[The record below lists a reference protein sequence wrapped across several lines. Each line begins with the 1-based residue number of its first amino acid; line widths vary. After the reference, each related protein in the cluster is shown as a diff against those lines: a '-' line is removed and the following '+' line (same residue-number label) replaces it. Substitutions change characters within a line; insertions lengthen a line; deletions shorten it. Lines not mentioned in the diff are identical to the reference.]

1 MDDKSI
7 KSEYKRLYDILERA
21 EVPQK
26 QREVLAPVIDNL
38 AWMKVKLDQTREEIK
53 DASVV
58 CEYDNGGG
66 QSGTRENP
74 IFKGYVSL
82 WRSYMIG
89 LEKFTSY
96 LPKEMQEEVQS
107 ETADILSQ
115 VQRMKKAT

>member
-7 KSEYKRLYDILERA
+7 KEEYKRLYDLLERA

-26 QREVLAPVIDNL
+26 QREVLVPVIDNL
-38 AWMKVKLDQTREEIK
+38 AWMKVKLDQTREEIR

-66 QSGTRENP
+66 QCGTRENP
-74 IFKGYVSL
+74 IFKGYVAL

-96 LPKEMQEEVQS
+96 LPKDMQEEVQS
-107 ETADILSQ
+107 DTADVLSQ
-115 VQRMKKAT
+115 VMRMKKAT